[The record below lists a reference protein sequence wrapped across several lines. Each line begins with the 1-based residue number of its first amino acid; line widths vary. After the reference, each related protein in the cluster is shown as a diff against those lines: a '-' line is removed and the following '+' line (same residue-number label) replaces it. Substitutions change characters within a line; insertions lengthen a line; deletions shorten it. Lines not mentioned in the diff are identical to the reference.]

1 MYVILVLVTVIHNT
15 EYRRNYMALYL
26 IDFEN
31 VHDSGLNGINALTDQ
46 DEVSIFYSNKSEHMS
61 FDTHVNIM
69 KSEARIK
76 YIKLRRSAKNYLDFQ
91 LCTHLGYL
99 IGSQTEGPFFIISK
113 DTGYDSIIDY
123 WRDHGIT
130 VTRQPSIG
138 FNSMSNRAT
147 GQTII
152 QAQPAK
158 VDVQENNHVITL
170 PSVPVYFIGSSESKK
185 QSEDENAEEAISE
198 NSEAKSCEAEAPIS
212 EAQTSESISSQS
224 DELPFVKTAKSR
236 SKSKA
241 RTRSKSN
248 IAEDDSSSEEP
259 ISNIS
264 ESESTN
270 ADAGSEVVLLKP
282 DALPEAYRKKVR
294 TALRGKNIPSGNY
307 SAIYKA
313 VVNSYDKLAL
323 NNILVKSFGSSKGGV
338 VYNMIKDIFTE
349 YHSS

>member
-1 MYVILVLVTVIHNT
+1 
-15 EYRRNYMALYL
+15 MALYL

-31 VHDSGLNGINALTDQ
+31 VHDSGLNGICSLTEQ

-99 IGSQTEGPFFIISK
+99 IGSKTEGPYFIISK

-170 PSVPVYFIGSSESKK
+170 PSVPVYFIGSSAKEKQANEEDVEVSSAAEGSEAAEQSSVPQSSEEISPESKE
-185 QSEDENAEEAISE
+185 Q
-198 NSEAKSCEAEAPIS
+198 
-212 EAQTSESISSQS
+212 
-224 DELPFVKTAKSR
+224 PFVKTARTKSR
-236 SKSKA
+236 
-241 RTRSKSN
+241 TRGKSKSN
-248 IAEDDSSSEEP
+248 TVNDNPQPEEP

-264 ESESTN
+264 ECESID
-270 ADAGSEVVLLKP
+270 ADTDSAAVLLKP

-294 TALRGKNIPSGNY
+294 SALRGKNIPSGNY

-323 NNILVKSFGSSKGGV
+323 NNLLVKSFGSSKGGI

>member
-1 MYVILVLVTVIHNT
+1 
-15 EYRRNYMALYL
+15 MALYL

-31 VHDSGLNGINALTDQ
+31 VHDSGLNGIGSLTEQ

-99 IGSQTEGPFFIISK
+99 IGSKTEGPYFIISK

-170 PSVPVYFIGSSESKK
+170 PSVPVYFIGSSANEK
-185 QSEDENAEEAISE
+185 QAKEENIENASAAEGFEAAEQMSVSQVSEDLSSE
-198 NSEAKSCEAEAPIS
+198 IK
-212 EAQTSESISSQS
+212 EST
-224 DELPFVKTAKSR
+224 FVKTA
-236 SKSKA
+236 
-241 RTRSKSN
+241 RTRSRTRGKSKPATVN
-248 IAEDDSSSEEP
+248 DNPPSEEP

-264 ESESTN
+264 ECEGTD
-270 ADAGSEVVLLKP
+270 ADADNEAVLLKP

-294 TALRGKNIPSGNY
+294 SALRGKNIPSGNY

-323 NNILVKSFGSSKGGV
+323 NNLLVKSFGSSKGGV

>member
-1 MYVILVLVTVIHNT
+1 
-15 EYRRNYMALYL
+15 MALYL

-31 VHDSGLNGINALTDQ
+31 VHDSGLNGICSLTDQ

-76 YIKLRRSAKNYLDFQ
+76 YIKLRRCAKNYLDFQ

-99 IGSQTEGPFFIISK
+99 IGSKTEGPYFIISK

-170 PSVPVYFIGSSESKK
+170 PSVPVYFIGSSEDEKK
-185 QSEDENAEEAISE
+185 SQEENVTEAAAQNTSEAAEAISDLPV
-198 NSEAKSCEAEAPIS
+198 SEDCSSEQKDAPFAK
-212 EAQTSESISSQS
+212 T
-224 DELPFVKTAKSR
+224 
-236 SKSKA
+236 SKSKSKT
-241 RTRSKSN
+241 RGRSKSN
-248 IAEDDSSSEEP
+248 IANDNILPEEP
-259 ISNIS
+259 VSNIS
-264 ESESTN
+264 ECEDTD
-270 ADAGSEVVLLKP
+270 ADTGIEPVMLKP

-294 TALRGKNIPSGNY
+294 SALRGKNIPSGNY

-323 NNILVKSFGSSKGGV
+323 NNLLVKSFGSSKGGI

>member
-1 MYVILVLVTVIHNT
+1 
-15 EYRRNYMALYL
+15 MALYL

-31 VHDSGLNGINALTDQ
+31 VHDSGLNGICSLTDQ

-99 IGSQTEGPFFIISK
+99 IGSKTEGPYFIISK

-170 PSVPVYFIGSSESKK
+170 PSVPVYFIGSSANEK
-185 QSEDENAEEAISE
+185 QANRENASVPSAAEG
-198 NSEAKSCEAEAPIS
+198 SEAAEQSSVSQSTEEIS
-212 EAQTSESISSQS
+212 SESN
-224 DELPFVKTAKSR
+224 EPTFVKTARTKSR
-236 SKSKA
+236 TKGK
-241 RTRSKSN
+241 SKSN
-248 IAEDDSSSEEP
+248 TVNDNPQPEEP

-264 ESESTN
+264 ECESIDADTN
-270 ADAGSEVVLLKP
+270 STAVLLKP

-294 TALRGKNIPSGNY
+294 SALRGKNIPSGNY

-323 NNILVKSFGSSKGGV
+323 NNLLVKSFGSSKGGI